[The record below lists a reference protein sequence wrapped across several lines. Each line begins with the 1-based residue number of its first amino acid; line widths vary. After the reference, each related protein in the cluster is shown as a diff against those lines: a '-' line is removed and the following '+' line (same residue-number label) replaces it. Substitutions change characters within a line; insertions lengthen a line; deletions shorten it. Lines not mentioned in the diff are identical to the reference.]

1 MPAVVKKKMYVS
13 VTKRKITYFFPSNDF
28 LLARLVSS
36 NLAITIHNNNN
47 KKISPSQKPLRVFAI
62 GNYLFPS
69 SKIGDKNYFKRV
81 RPVSNVVL
89 LPF

>member
-1 MPAVVKKKMYVS
+1 MPHVVS

-28 LLARLVSS
+28 LEVRLVSS
-36 NLAITIHNNNN
+36 NLAITIHND
-47 KKISPSQKPLRVFAI
+47 KKIMSPSQKPLRGFAVR
-62 GNYLFPS
+62 NYLFPS

-81 RPVSNVVL
+81 RTVANVVL